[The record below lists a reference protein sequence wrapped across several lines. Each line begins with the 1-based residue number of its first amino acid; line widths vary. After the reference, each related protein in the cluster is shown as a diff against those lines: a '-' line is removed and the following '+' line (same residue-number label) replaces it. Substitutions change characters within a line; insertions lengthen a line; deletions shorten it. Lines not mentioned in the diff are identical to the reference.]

1 MEFFSSNI
9 KKFLYF
15 LKRKLSL
22 YFQKNPTLF
31 SPSTKNKKKI
41 HPDKLSYTSGNG
53 NPEKTSY
60 IFLNESFSHI
70 LENGNPKTFFIF

>member
-1 MEFFSSNI
+1 MEFSSSNI

-15 LKRKLSL
+15 LKRELFL

-31 SPSTKNKKKI
+31 SPSKKNKNKI

-60 IFLNESFSHI
+60 IFLKESFSHI